1 MKYSKLEQIVYE
13 RVNQLKQ
20 NAAYSGEWGDGGSE
34 SLSNRLKDFQQNL
47 IVKLDLRPSEFNK
60 LNDIEVGE
68 PIEFSDIIEKYKI
81 NLVMNIKL

>member
-34 SLSNRLKDFQQNL
+34 SLSNRLK
-47 IVKLDLRPSEFNK
+47 IFNK
-60 LNDIEVGE
+60 I
-68 PIEFSDIIEKYKI
+68 
-81 NLVMNIKL
+81 